1 MCISEKARGT
11 IFPNRRP
18 LSYYITDRHQLQ
30 AGSISALLSSIQR
43 AAAWGVDF
51 IQLREKDLS
60 DLELFGLTKE
70 AVRLTNSTRCR
81 ILVNGRLDIALAGGA
96 HGVHL
101 PSAGLSI
108 SDLKP
113 YLPKRFIL
121 GVSTHSGREAWRAV
135 QGGACYILLGP
146 VFRTPS
152 KIRFGVPLGLP
163 RFEKICSALPVPVI
177 GLGGIRSD
185 NISGVLAAG
194 AAGIAGIRLFQKD
207 LALFSR
213 ESSGAFVDSE

>member
-1 MCISEKARGT
+1 LCTSEKARGT
-11 IFPNRRP
+11 FFPNSRP
-18 LSYYITDRHQLQ
+18 LFYYITDRHQLR
-30 AGSISALLSSIQR
+30 AGSVSSLLSAIQR

-60 DLELFGLTKE
+60 DLELFSLTRE
-70 AVRLTNSTRCR
+70 AVKVTKTTRCR

-101 PSAGLSI
+101 PSAGLAI

-113 YLPKRFIL
+113 HLPKGFIL
-121 GVSTHSGREAWRAV
+121 GVSTHSGREAGRAAKK
-135 QGGACYILLGP
+135 GACYILLGP

-152 KIRFGVPLGLP
+152 KIRFGAPLGLR
-163 RFEKICSALPVPVI
+163 RFEKICSSLPVPVI
-177 GLGGIRSD
+177 GLGGIRAD
-185 NISGVLAAG
+185 NISSVLAAG
-194 AAGIAGIRLFQKD
+194 ASGVAGIRLFQKD

-213 ESSGAFVDSE
+213 ESQGGFVDPR